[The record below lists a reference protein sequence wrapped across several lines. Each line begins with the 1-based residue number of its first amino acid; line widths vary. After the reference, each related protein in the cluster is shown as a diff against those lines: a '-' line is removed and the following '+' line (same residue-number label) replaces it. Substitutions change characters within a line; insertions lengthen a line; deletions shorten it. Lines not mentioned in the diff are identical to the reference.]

1 MDGTLEVRL
10 LGTPLMRIAN
20 GQGPALQES
29 RVEHV
34 GDVSLLSAGWRER
47 KPDAEAVREWLDHL
61 IPEGEAST
69 VYRERAQHFLKM
81 HGEANVREPDV
92 AARIWGNADREYAGG
107 VSFRAL
113 DGDGREIEWD
123 EPALEAYRGW
133 KYLADALRRADYE
146 VTNGR
151 RHLDWDPKLGQ
162 TSLSGMKG
170 KLGVH
175 IEGDMEGG
183 AWRPPRPA
191 AGLLS
196 THIVKVEDDP
206 RNPGEAAMESLV
218 QTTLKLAGVRAAPT
232 WARVIDGLQV
242 VVSERSDRIRT
253 PGQGRIGRRHQEEWA
268 QAAGVGRREKFAFER
283 PDPGLDDLLAL
294 LAREGAAGEVEN
306 GMEAIGAC
314 ILLGHT
320 DMHRKN
326 LGIRHPRLRGPV
338 RLAPLYDV
346 SSSSGRA
353 QWITRR
359 LALPAGGAETPD
371 AFGAEA
377 AGTLVG
383 KTALGAEE
391 AVRIVKGVAGRLQ
404 DALSDAVRECKDKDE
419 VGKAHGEA
427 YEARIE
433 ALETDLARRCLGLKL
448 SEPARARETE
458 EHTT

>member
-1 MDGTLEVRL
+1 MDGMLEVRL
-10 LGTPLMRIAN
+10 LGTSLMRIMN
-20 GQGPALQES
+20 GQGPALHES
-29 RVEHV
+29 RVERV
-34 GDVSLLSAGWRER
+34 GDVSLLSAGWREVE
-47 KPDAEAVREWLDHL
+47 PDAEAVREWLEHL

-113 DGDGREIEWD
+113 DGRGREIEW
-123 EPALEAYRGW
+123 EAPAPEASGGW
-133 KYLADALRRADYE
+133 KRLADALRRADYE

-175 IEGDMEGG
+175 VEGDMEGG
-183 AWRPPRPA
+183 VWRRPRPA
-191 AGLLS
+191 DGLLS

-218 QTTLKLAGVRAAPT
+218 QTTLRLAGIRAAPT

-253 PGQGRIGRRHQEEWA
+253 PAQGRIGRRHQEEWA
-268 QAAGVGRREKFAFER
+268 QAAGVGRREKSTFER

-294 LAREGAAGEVEN
+294 LAHEGAAGEVEK
-306 GMEAIGAC
+306 GIEAIGAC
-314 ILLGHT
+314 VLLGHT

-326 LGIRHPRLRGPV
+326 LGIRHPRLGEPV
-338 RLAPLYDV
+338 RLAPIYDA

-353 QWITRR
+353 QWVTRR

-377 AGTLVG
+377 VGTLAG
-383 KTALGAEE
+383 KTALGTEE

-404 DALSDAVRECKDKDE
+404 DALGDAVRECKDKDE
-419 VGKAHGEA
+419 VGNVHGEA
-427 YEARIE
+427 CQARIE

-448 SEPARARETE
+448 SDAA
-458 EHTT
+458 

>member
-1 MDGTLEVRL
+1 MDGALEVRL
-10 LGTPLMRIAN
+10 LGTPLMRIVN
-20 GQGPALQES
+20 GQGPALHKS

-34 GDVSLLSAGWRER
+34 GDVSLLSVGWRGIQ
-47 KPDAEAVREWLDHL
+47 PDAEAVREWLEHL

-69 VYRERAQHFLKM
+69 VYRERAQHFLKV
-81 HGEANVREPDV
+81 HGEANAREPDV

-113 DGDGREIEWD
+113 DGRGREIAWEAPAP
-123 EPALEAYRGW
+123 EPSRGW
-133 KYLADALRRADYE
+133 RRLADALRRADYE

-162 TSLSGMKG
+162 TALSGMKG

-175 IEGDMEGG
+175 VEGDMDGG
-183 AWRPPRPA
+183 AWRRPRPA
-191 AGLLS
+191 DGLLS
-196 THIVKVEDDP
+196 THIVKVEDEP

-218 QTTLKLAGVRAAPT
+218 QTTLRLAGIRAAPT

-253 PGQGRIGRRHQEEWA
+253 PAQGRIGRRHQEEWA

-294 LAREGAAGEVEN
+294 LAREGAAGEVEK
-306 GMEAIGAC
+306 GLEAIGAC
-314 ILLGHT
+314 VLLGHT

-326 LGIRHPRLRGPV
+326 LGLRHPRLGGPV
-338 RLAPLYDV
+338 RLAPIYDA

-371 AFGAEA
+371 AFEA
-377 AGTLVG
+377 KAIGMLAG
-383 KTALGAEE
+383 KTALGAED
-391 AVRIVKGVAGRLQ
+391 AVRIVKGVASRLQ
-404 DALSDAVRECKDKDE
+404 DALSDAVRECRDKDE
-419 VGKAHGEA
+419 VGTAHGEA
-427 YEARIE
+427 CQARIE

-448 SEPARARETE
+448 PDAA
-458 EHTT
+458 

>member
-20 GQGPALQES
+20 GQGPALQEG
-29 RVEHV
+29 RVEHI

-47 KPDAEAVREWLDHL
+47 KPDAEAVREWLEHL

-123 EPALEAYRGW
+123 APALEAYRGW

-191 AGLLS
+191 DGLLS

-206 RNPGEAAMESLV
+206 RNPG
-218 QTTLKLAGVRAAPT
+218 
-232 WARVIDGLQV
+232 
-242 VVSERSDRIRT
+242 
-253 PGQGRIGRRHQEEWA
+253 
-268 QAAGVGRREKFAFER
+268 
-283 PDPGLDDLLAL
+283 
-294 LAREGAAGEVEN
+294 
-306 GMEAIGAC
+306 
-314 ILLGHT
+314 
-320 DMHRKN
+320 
-326 LGIRHPRLRGPV
+326 
-338 RLAPLYDV
+338 
-346 SSSSGRA
+346 
-353 QWITRR
+353 
-359 LALPAGGAETPD
+359 
-371 AFGAEA
+371 
-377 AGTLVG
+377 
-383 KTALGAEE
+383 
-391 AVRIVKGVAGRLQ
+391 
-404 DALSDAVRECKDKDE
+404 
-419 VGKAHGEA
+419 
-427 YEARIE
+427 
-433 ALETDLARRCLGLKL
+433 
-448 SEPARARETE
+448 
-458 EHTT
+458 

>member
-10 LGTPLMRIAN
+10 LGTPLMRIVN

-29 RVEHV
+29 HVEHV
-34 GDVSLLSAGWRER
+34 GDVSLLAAGWREM
-47 KPDAEAVREWLDHL
+47 KPDAEAVREWLEHL

-69 VYRERAQHFLKM
+69 IYRERAQHFLKM
-81 HGEANVREPDV
+81 YGEANVREPDV

-123 EPALEAYRGW
+123 APALEAYRGW
-133 KYLADALRRADYE
+133 KYLADVLRRADYE

-151 RHLDWDPKLGQ
+151 RHLGWDPKLGQ

-175 IEGDMEGG
+175 LEEDMEGG
-183 AWRPPRPA
+183 VWRPPRPA
-191 AGLLS
+191 DGLLS

-218 QTTLKLAGVRAAPT
+218 QTTLKLAGVRAAST

-253 PGQGRIGRRHQEEWA
+253 PSQGRIGRRHQEEWA

-283 PDPGLDDLLAL
+283 MDPGLDDLLAL
-294 LAREGAAGEVEN
+294 LAREGAAGEVEK
-306 GMEAIGAC
+306 GIEAIGAC
-314 ILLGHT
+314 VLLGHT

-326 LGIRHPRLRGPV
+326 LGIRHPRLRGPI
-338 RLAPLYDV
+338 RLAPLYDA

-353 QWITRR
+353 QWITRQ
-359 LALPAGGAETPD
+359 LALPAGSAETPD

-377 AGTLVG
+377 AGTLAG
-383 KTALGAEE
+383 KTTLGAEE
-391 AVRIVKGVAGRLQ
+391 AVRNRKGSSEQAPGCAERRRAQVQ
-404 DALSDAVRECKDKDE
+404 VKDE

-427 YEARIE
+427 YEARLK

-448 SEPARARETE
+448 SNAA
-458 EHTT
+458 